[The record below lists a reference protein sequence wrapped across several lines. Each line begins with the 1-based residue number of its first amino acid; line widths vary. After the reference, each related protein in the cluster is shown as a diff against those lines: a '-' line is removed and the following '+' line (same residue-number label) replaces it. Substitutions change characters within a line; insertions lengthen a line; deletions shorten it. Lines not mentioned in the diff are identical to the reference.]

1 MLMALQAL
9 YLPTNNFII
18 HVCKQITKESSKVT
32 KIAVGVL
39 LGIMIFGMFIVGY
52 DQGHL
57 FNLAQG
63 DQAFDTMW
71 MHEFYHDM
79 GHSAG
84 FPCH

>member
-1 MLMALQAL
+1 MS
-9 YLPTNNFII
+9 IS
-18 HVCKQITKESSKVT
+18 KQITKEISKVPKT
-32 KIAVGVL
+32 AVGVL
-39 LGIMIFGMFIVGY
+39 LVIMIFGMFIVGY

-57 FNLAQG
+57 FSLVQG

-79 GHSAG
+79 RHSAG

>member
-1 MLMALQAL
+1 ML
-9 YLPTNNFII
+9 IS
-18 HVCKQITKESSKVT
+18 KQITNDFNAVPKTV
-32 KIAVGVL
+32 VGVL
-39 LGIMIFGMFIVGY
+39 LGILILGMFMVGY

-57 FNLAQG
+57 FSLAQG

-79 GHSAG
+79 RHSAG

>member
-1 MLMALQAL
+1 MS
-9 YLPTNNFII
+9 F
-18 HVCKQITKESSKVT
+18 SKLIAKAVAGVP

-39 LGIMIFGMFIVGY
+39 LGVLALGMFVVGF

-57 FNLAQG
+57 FSMAQG
-63 DQAFDTMW
+63 EQAYEDMW

-79 GHSAG
+79 RHSAG

>member
-1 MLMALQAL
+1 MS
-9 YLPTNNFII
+9 TS
-18 HVCKQITKESSKVT
+18 KQITKEISKVP
-32 KIAVGVL
+32 KISVGVL

-57 FNLAQG
+57 FSLAQG

-79 GHSAG
+79 RHSAG

>member
-1 MLMALQAL
+1 MS
-9 YLPTNNFII
+9 IS
-18 HVCKQITKESSKVT
+18 KQITKEISKVP

-57 FNLAQG
+57 FSLAQG

-79 GHSAG
+79 RHSAG

>member
-9 YLPTNNFII
+9 YLPTNHFII
-18 HVCKQITKESSKVT
+18 HVCKQITKESSKVP

-39 LGIMIFGMFIVGY
+39 LGIIIFGMFIVGY

-57 FNLAQG
+57 FSLAQG
-63 DQAFDTMW
+63 DQVFDTMW

>member
-1 MLMALQAL
+1 MS
-9 YLPTNNFII
+9 IS
-18 HVCKQITKESSKVT
+18 KQITKEISKVP

-39 LGIMIFGMFIVGY
+39 LGISIFGMFIVGY

-57 FNLAQG
+57 FSMVQG

-79 GHSAG
+79 RHSAG

>member
-1 MLMALQAL
+1 MS
-9 YLPTNNFII
+9 TS
-18 HVCKQITKESSKVT
+18 KQITKEISKVP
-32 KIAVGVL
+32 KISVGVL

-57 FNLAQG
+57 FSLAQG

-71 MHEFYHDM
+71 MHEFYHDLR
-79 GHSAG
+79 HSAG

>member
-1 MLMALQAL
+1 ML
-9 YLPTNNFII
+9 IS
-18 HVCKQITKESSKVT
+18 KQITNDINTIPKTV
-32 KIAVGVL
+32 VGVL
-39 LGIMIFGMFIVGY
+39 LGILVLGMFMVGY

-57 FNLAQG
+57 FSLAQG

-79 GHSAG
+79 RHAAG

>member
-1 MLMALQAL
+1 ML
-9 YLPTNNFII
+9 IS
-18 HVCKQITKESSKVT
+18 KQITNDINTVPKTV
-32 KIAVGVL
+32 VGVL
-39 LGIMIFGMFIVGY
+39 LGILVLGMFMVGY

-57 FNLAQG
+57 FSLAQG

-79 GHSAG
+79 RHSAG

>member
-1 MLMALQAL
+1 ML
-9 YLPTNNFII
+9 IS
-18 HVCKQITKESSKVT
+18 KQITNDINTIPKTV
-32 KIAVGVL
+32 VGVL
-39 LGIMIFGMFIVGY
+39 LGILVLGMFMVGY

-57 FNLAQG
+57 FSLAQG

-79 GHSAG
+79 RHSAG

>member
-1 MLMALQAL
+1 M
-9 YLPTNNFII
+9 TIS
-18 HVCKQITKESSKVT
+18 KQITKESSKVP

-39 LGIMIFGMFIVGY
+39 LVIMIFGIFIVGY

-57 FNLAQG
+57 FSMVQG

-79 GHSAG
+79 RHSAG
-84 FPCH
+84 FPCR